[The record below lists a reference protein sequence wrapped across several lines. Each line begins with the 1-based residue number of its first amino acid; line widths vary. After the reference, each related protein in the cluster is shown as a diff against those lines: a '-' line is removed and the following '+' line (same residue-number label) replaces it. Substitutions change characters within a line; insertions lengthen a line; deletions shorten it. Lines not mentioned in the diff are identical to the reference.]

1 MVVKS
6 GSVKIESR
14 KLDSILGL
22 YDDTGALISL
32 DKALAIDPK
41 DKDALYDEGFEQL
54 GNYTGV
60 IEYYDKVLAIDP
72 HYVRAVLRLAI

>member
-1 MVVKS
+1 
-6 GSVKIESR
+6 
-14 KLDSILGL
+14 
-22 YDDTGALISL
+22 LISL